1 VGTEN
6 RIAPSCRCI
15 GPFVI
20 GRVAATSVGP
30 KTGFPDPGLHRL
42 PGSRRD
48 LELDRPLRLLLQD
61 GRVHLRFGVVRYRAP
76 PTAGSDRPGA
86 ILRTHLQK
94 QLLSTMVVGAPPLLV
109 RMPV

>member
-1 VGTEN
+1 MGTEN

-42 PGSRRD
+42 PGSPEISNWTGRCVFCCRTVGSIFDSELSAIGLRLRPALTGQKETIRRD
-48 LELDRPLRLLLQD
+48 L
-61 GRVHLRFGVVRYRAP
+61 
-76 PTAGSDRPGA
+76 
-86 ILRTHLQK
+86 
-94 QLLSTMVVGAPPLLV
+94 
-109 RMPV
+109 